1 MWVTSS
7 FEAQKSQCQIGLRKT
22 KVKLDLLTDIDI
34 LLMVE
39 KSIRRGIRHS
49 IYQYAKANNKYM
61 NDYDKNKE
69 SSYFQ
74 Y

>member
-39 KSIRRGIRHS
+39 
-49 IYQYAKANNKYM
+49 
-61 NDYDKNKE
+61 E
-69 SSYFQ
+69 
-74 Y
+74 